1 MDPDS
6 IKSVKG
12 SETQGHRF
20 EGGLSTKGVTKK
32 EIEEK
37 PLVSIITVVLNG
49 EDYIL
54 ETINSVLNQTYDNI
68 EFIIIDGGSTD
79 GTLDIIRKFEERI
92 DLWVSE
98 PDRGIYDAMNKGIAF
113 ATGSY
118 LNFLNSDDHYV
129 DSRVLERIIGVFKK
143 TGVALVY
150 GDTIMLNKSKGF
162 GWLRHSDVNPLYFLF
177 KGIPQQVFFYDR
189 LLFQKYGTFNS
200 EFKIVADLEYFLKIT
215 RKHGEK
221 TKYVRMP
228 LVVFNAGA
236 TSSNMEKKDEERG
249 PVINQYFSKKIRFLF
264 KNRFFFNQLA
274 RNDLTY
280 PKITIV
286 DRLLRKLFK
295 SL

>member
-118 LNFLNSDDHYV
+118 LNFLNGDDHYT
-129 DSRVLERIIGVFKK
+129 DLRVVERIVRIFDSSK
-143 TGVALVY
+143 ADIVY
-150 GDTIMLNKSKGF
+150 GDTLMLNKKNGYGYIRKG
-162 GWLRHSDVNPLYFLF
+162 RVKKYYFLF
-177 KGIPQQVFFYDR
+177 KGLPQQVFFYR
-189 LLFQKYGTFNS
+189 KHLFSSEKFDEKY
-200 EFKIVADLEYFLKIT
+200 KIAADLDFFLKAMIVKNVAI
-215 RKHGEK
+215 R
-221 TKYVRMP
+221 YVP
-228 LVVFNAGA
+228 WPIVVFNTGA
-236 TSSNMEKKDEERG
+236 TSSNMKAVEEERNM
-249 PVINQYFSKKIRFLF
+249 IIRYYFSKLEIHLF
-264 KNRFFFNQLA
+264 KNKFFRWVFV
-274 RNDLTY
+274 RNE
-280 PKITIV
+280 
-286 DRLLRKLFK
+286 
-295 SL
+295 